1 MLSSVYHRFSNWIKK
16 EKDHMEQMSNFL
28 IEKET
33 ELRRHPESGEVHEDD
48 LNALADFKKSLGIKR
63 VAVDTT
69 FSTADDRSFSVA
81 ATPSPSTA
89 ASGGSSRRGTLSAMS
104 KGSRASRRSGMST
117 QSELSPLLEEDDT
130 ENNGSD
136 GDSDRD
142 GNESD
147 GSPTPQ
153 KRRRLDSSQRAE
165 HSSVGSSITKSTY
178 HRGTILEENEQDE
191 SNSGKDS

>member
-1 MLSSVYHRFSNWIKK
+1 
-16 EKDHMEQMSNFL
+16 MEQMSNFL
-28 IEKET
+28 IEKES
-33 ELRRHPESGEVHEDD
+33 ELRRHPEFGEVHDDD

-63 VAVDTT
+63 VAVDTS

-89 ASGGSSRRGTLSAMS
+89 ASGGSSRRGTLSALS

-136 GDSDRD
+136 GDGDSDRDRD
-142 GNESD
+142 GNQSD

-153 KRRRLDSSQRAE
+153 KRRRLDSSSSHRAE

-178 HRGTILEENEQDE
+178 HRGTIPEENEQDE
-191 SNSGKDS
+191 SDSGKDSEEW

>member
-1 MLSSVYHRFSNWIKK
+1 
-16 EKDHMEQMSNFL
+16 MEQMSNFL

-33 ELRRHPESGEVHEDD
+33 ELRRHPEFGEVHEDD

-63 VAVDTT
+63 VAIDTS

-142 GNESD
+142 CNESD

-153 KRRRLDSSQRAE
+153 KRRRLDSSHRAE

-191 SNSGKDS
+191 SDSGKESEE